1 MEPLLARCCG
11 AGVLQFQPRG
21 TVVSFLGV
29 SPQSNGPCVRVIAP
43 EKEVMIGGAG
53 LEVSE
58 RGVECACFG
67 TKGSSIRRGAH
78 RGESKHAITCSS
90 GKGGRPGSSQEAEDS
105 SDSGASFREEARFF
119 GGNRIPM
126 LESHDAGRSL
136 WGLIQD
142 SHAGKAWHVPSSA

>member
-1 MEPLLARCCG
+1 M
-11 AGVLQFQPRG
+11 
-21 TVVSFLGV
+21 
-29 SPQSNGPCVRVIAP
+29 RVIAP

-53 LEVSE
+53 LEASE

-78 RGESKHAITCSS
+78 RGESKRAITCSS
-90 GKGGRPGSSQEAEDS
+90 GKGGRPGSSQEADS
-105 SDSGASFREEARFF
+105 SDSEASFREEARFF